1 MAVVICPWCQSEILQ
16 EDGQEPE
23 KYCPICDNELDG
35 YRTLRVDIGE
45 DEDEDEEET
54 EAFEADQDGVGV
66 TIGIDDEEN
75 LDWVDDEES
84 LAEPNDELLRFEEMV
99 EQLVD
104 EQELVPECPQCRE
117 YMLETGEQLVSA
129 DHFRPR
135 AFEALDGD
143 HPMEAPFT
151 LTMYVCPSC
160 FTVQSM
166 LGDAHRHQII
176 RKLSQPQ
183 DGAQ

>member
-1 MAVVICPWCQSEILQ
+1 MAVVICPWCQSEIVQ
-16 EDGQEPE
+16 EEGQEPE

-35 YRTLRVDIGE
+35 YRTLRVNIGE
-45 DEDEDEEET
+45 DDEEEAEDEET
-54 EAFEADQDGVGV
+54 FDDDRAGTGLS
-66 TIGIDDEEN
+66 IGIDDDDDI
-75 LDWVDDEES
+75 DWVDDEEPLVEQS
-84 LAEPNDELLRFEEMV
+84 DELLLFEETV
-99 EQLVD
+99 EHLVD

-135 AFEALDGD
+135 AFEALGGG

-160 FTVQSM
+160 FAVQSI
-166 LGDAHRHQII
+166 LGDAHRHQLV

-183 DGAQ
+183 DGGK